1 MNIQEKKKELHYIL
15 DIANDELTN
24 VLMETAVEYQTK
36 SNEEFVVPQEWID
49 EAEQRSADLRSGK
62 DKGLT
67 LEKFKLNTEKILQK
81 KINELHSYHNSTS
94 K

>member
-67 LEKFKLNTEKILQK
+67 LEESLQQIDDMLK
-81 KINELHSYHNSTS
+81 KRRSA
-94 K
+94 

>member
-1 MNIQEKKKELHYIL
+1 MNIQEKKKELHNIL
-15 DIANDELTN
+15 NIANDELIN

-67 LEKFKLNTEKILQK
+67 LEESLQQGNDFLK
-81 KINELHSYHNSTS
+81 KRFNV
-94 K
+94 

>member
-49 EAEQRSADLRSGK
+49 EAEEVSRKVDSGEMK
-62 DKGLT
+62 TYSSEEFVAATK
-67 LEKFKLNTEKILQK
+67 EYFKSK
-81 KINELHSYHNSTS
+81 HNVDYTPNI
-94 K
+94 